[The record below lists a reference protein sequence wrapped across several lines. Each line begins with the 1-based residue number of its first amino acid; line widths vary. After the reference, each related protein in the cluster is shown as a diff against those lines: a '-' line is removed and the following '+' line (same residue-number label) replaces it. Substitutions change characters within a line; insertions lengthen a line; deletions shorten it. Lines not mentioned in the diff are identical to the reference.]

1 MVQWMLFPGLCG
13 AADRYCVTLAEVEII
28 AEKLRL

>member
-1 MVQWMLFPGLCG
+1 MVQWMLFPGLCS
-13 AADRYCVTLAEVEII
+13 AADRYGVTWAEMEII

>member
-1 MVQWMLFPGLCG
+1 MLFPGLCS
-13 AADRYCVTLAEVEII
+13 AADRYGVTLAEMEII